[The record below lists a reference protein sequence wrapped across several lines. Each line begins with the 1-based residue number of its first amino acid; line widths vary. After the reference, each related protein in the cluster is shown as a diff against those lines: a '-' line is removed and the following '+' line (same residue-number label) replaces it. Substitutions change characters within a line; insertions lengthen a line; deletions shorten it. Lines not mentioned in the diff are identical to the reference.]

1 MFFERKWNR
10 MNFPDQREVSLKT
23 TQESIKKNAQVFC
36 QEEKFL
42 QALQELQEK
51 EQLVDAVQ
59 AQVKCVEPT

>member
-1 MFFERKWNR
+1 
-10 MNFPDQREVSLKT
+10 MNFADQREVSLKT

-51 EQLVDAVQ
+51 GELADSVQ
-59 AQVKCVEPT
+59 AKIECVESSQCGFGT